1 MVIFPLSV
9 LSHPKHL
16 SIHDFIYHLPDESIA
31 KFPLENRDEAALLV
45 YRDGDIR
52 KDIFNKLDEQLPSN
66 SLLIFNDSKV
76 IHARILFRISESI
89 QIECFC
95 LEPADG
101 MAAADSLSQ
110 HGPLRWTCM
119 VGMARKWKSE
129 KIAKPFS
136 GKDGDGIFT
145 ASKISNEGR
154 DYLIEFD
161 WDNKKYSF
169 SEVLELVGDLPIP
182 PYLNRAPQPEDEQR
196 YNTVYAG
203 AEGSVAAPTA
213 GLHFTKSMLEKL
225 KGSGKELGYVTLH
238 VGAGTFLPV
247 KSSTMEGHEM
257 HAERIDVSVET
268 IAQLANA
275 LGKKAIVTVGT
286 TSTRTIESLYWLG
299 IKWMKEGRGEDV
311 FFVNQ
316 WEPYEYN
323 VDELP
328 SSAMV
333 FSFLEKWMKENQL
346 ESLSGYTRLMIAPG
360 YTFQVVDALIT
371 NFHQPG
377 STLLLLV
384 AALVGDDWKR
394 FMSSHHKIISA
405 FLSFGDSSLLFK

>member
-1 MVIFPLSV
+1 M
-9 LSHPKHL
+9 SHPKHI

-31 KFPLENRDEAALLV
+31 KFPLENRDDAALLV
-45 YRDGDIR
+45 YKEGEIR
-52 KDIFNKLDEQLPSN
+52 KEVFKSLNEQLPEST
-66 SLLIFNDSKV
+66 LLIFNDSKV
-76 IHARILFRISESI
+76 IHARILFRISEAV

-101 MAAADSLSQ
+101 MAAADSFSQ
-110 HGPLRWTCM
+110 LGPLRWTCM
-119 VGMARKWKSE
+119 VGLARKWKSE
-129 KIAKPFS
+129 IISKPFS
-136 GKDGDGIFT
+136 GKEGDGIFT
-145 ASKISNEGR
+145 ATKISNDGR

-161 WDNKKYSF
+161 WDNKQYSF

-182 PYLNRAPQPEDEQR
+182 PYLNRAAQPEDENR

-213 GLHFTKSMLEKL
+213 GLHFTESMLQKL
-225 KGSGKELGYVTLH
+225 KGTGKALAYVTLH

-247 KSSTMEGHEM
+247 KSDTMEGHEM
-257 HAERIDVSVET
+257 HAERIEVSLET
-268 IAQLANA
+268 IAQLAKE
-275 LGKKAIVTVGT
+275 LGHRSVITVGT

-299 IKWMKEGRGEDV
+299 CRWMKEDRREEV

-323 VDELP
+323 VNELP

-333 FSFLEKWMKENQL
+333 FTFLEKWMKENQL
-346 ESLSGYTRLMIAPG
+346 ENLSGYTRLMIAPG
-360 YTFQVVDALIT
+360 YTFRVVDALIT

-384 AALVGDDWKR
+384 AALVGDDWK
-394 FMSSHHKIISA
+394 KIYEFASQNNFR
-405 FLSFGDSSLLFK
+405 FLSYGDSSLLYK

>member
-1 MVIFPLSV
+1 MI
-9 LSHPKHL
+9 HPKHI
-16 SIHDFIYHLPDESIA
+16 SIQDFIYHLPDESIA
-31 KFPLENRDEAALLV
+31 KFPLENREDAALLV
-45 YRDGDIR
+45 YKDGEIR
-52 KDIFNKLDEQLPSN
+52 KEIFKNLNEQLPSN
-66 SLLIFNDSKV
+66 ALLTFNDSKV
-76 IHARILFRISESI
+76 IHARILFRISETI

-101 MAAADSLSQ
+101 MAAADSFSQ
-110 HGPLRWTCM
+110 HGPIRWNCM

-129 KIAKPFS
+129 KIAKPFF

-145 ASKISNEGR
+145 ATKISNEGR

-161 WDNKKYSF
+161 WSNKLYSF

-182 PYLNRAPQPEDEQR
+182 PYLNRNALPEDEQR

-213 GLHFTKSMLEKL
+213 GLHFTESILEKL
-225 KGSGKELGYVTLH
+225 KESGKALAYVTLH

-247 KSSTMEGHEM
+247 KSDTMEGHEM
-257 HAERIDVSVET
+257 HAERIEVSLET
-268 IAQLANA
+268 IAQLAKE
-275 LGKKAIVTVGT
+275 LGSRPVISVGT

-299 IKWMKEGRGEDV
+299 CRWMKEGGSEGL
-311 FFVNQ
+311 FTVNQ

-328 SSAMV
+328 SAKKV
-333 FSFLEKWMKENQL
+333 FAFLEMWMKENNL
-346 ESLSGYTRLMIAPG
+346 ESISGYTRLIIAPG
-360 YTFQVVDALIT
+360 YTFRVVDALIT

-384 AALVGDDWKR
+384 AALVGDDWK
-394 FMSSHHKIISA
+394 KIYEFASQNNFR
-405 FLSFGDSSLLFK
+405 FLSYGDSSLLYR

>member
-1 MVIFPLSV
+1 M
-9 LSHPKHL
+9 SHPKNI

-31 KFPLENRDEAALLV
+31 KFPLENRDDAALLV
-45 YRDGDIR
+45 YQNGEIR
-52 KDIFNKLDEQLPSN
+52 KEVFKSLDDHLPSN
-66 SLLIFNDSKV
+66 ALLIFNDSKV
-76 IHARILFRISESI
+76 IHARILFRISETV

-101 MAAADSLSQ
+101 RAAADSFSQ
-110 HGPLRWTCM
+110 HGPIRWTCM

-129 KIAKPFS
+129 KIAKSFS
-136 GKDGDGIFT
+136 GKEGDGVFT
-145 ASKISNEGR
+145 ATKISNEGR

-161 WDNKKYSF
+161 WDNKKYTF

-182 PYLNRAPQPEDEQR
+182 PYLNRTALPQDEHR

-213 GLHFTKSMLEKL
+213 GLHFTESMLQKL
-225 KGSGKELGYVTLH
+225 KGSGKDLAYVTLH

-247 KSSTMEGHEM
+247 KSNTMEGHEM
-257 HAERIDVSVET
+257 HAERIEVSLET
-268 IAQLANA
+268 IAQLAKN
-275 LGKKAIVTVGT
+275 LGSKSVITVGT
-286 TSTRTIESLYWLG
+286 TSTRTIESLFWLG
-299 IKWMKEGRGEDV
+299 CRWMKEGRGEEV

-316 WEPYEYN
+316 WEPYEDN
-323 VDELP
+323 GNELP

-346 ESLSGYTRLMIAPG
+346 ENLSGYTRLMIAPG
-360 YTFQVVDALIT
+360 YTFRVVDALIT

-384 AALVGDDWKR
+384 AALVGDDWKKIYE
-394 FMSSHHKIISA
+394 FASQHHFR
-405 FLSFGDSSLLFK
+405 FLSYGDSSLLFK

>member
-1 MVIFPLSV
+1 M
-9 LSHPKHL
+9 SHPKHI

-31 KFPLENRDEAALLV
+31 KFPLENRDDAALLV
-45 YRDGDIR
+45 YQNGEIR
-52 KDIFNKLDEQLPSN
+52 KEAFKSLDDHLPSN
-66 SLLIFNDSKV
+66 ALLIFNDSKV
-76 IHARILFRISESI
+76 IHARILFRISESV

-101 MAAADSLSQ
+101 GATADSFSQ
-110 HGPLRWTCM
+110 HGPIRWTCM

-129 KIAKPFS
+129 KIAKSFS
-136 GKDGDGIFT
+136 GKEGDGIFT
-145 ASKISNEGR
+145 ATKISNEGR

-161 WDNKKYSF
+161 WDNKKYTF

-182 PYLNRAPQPEDEQR
+182 PYLNRTALPEDERR

-213 GLHFTKSMLEKL
+213 GLHFTESILQKL
-225 KGSGKELGYVTLH
+225 KVSGKDLAYVTLH

-247 KSSTMEGHEM
+247 KSNTMEGHEM
-257 HAERIDVSVET
+257 HAERIEVSVEMIST
-268 IAQLANA
+268 LAKG
-275 LGKKAIVTVGT
+275 LGNRSIVTVGT
-286 TSTRTIESLYWLG
+286 TSTRTIESLFWLG
-299 IKWMKEGRGEDV
+299 CRWMKEGRGEEV

-316 WEPYEYN
+316 WEPYEDN
-323 VDELP
+323 VNELP
-328 SSAMV
+328 SPAIV

-346 ESLSGYTRLMIAPG
+346 ENLSGYTRLIIAPG
-360 YTFQVVDALIT
+360 YTFRVVDALIT

-384 AALVGDDWKR
+384 AALVGEDWK
-394 FMSSHHKIISA
+394 KIYEFASQNNFR
-405 FLSFGDSSLLFK
+405 FLSYGDSSLLFR

>member
-1 MVIFPLSV
+1 MI
-9 LSHPKHL
+9 HPKHV
-16 SIHDFIYHLPDESIA
+16 SIQDFIYHLPDESIA
-31 KFPLENRDEAALLV
+31 KFPLENREDAALLV
-45 YRDGDIR
+45 YKDGEIR
-52 KDIFNKLDEQLPSN
+52 KEIFKNLNEQLPSN
-66 SLLIFNDSKV
+66 ALLIFNDSKV
-76 IHARILFRISESI
+76 IHARILFRISETI

-101 MAAADSLSQ
+101 MAAADSFSQ
-110 HGPLRWTCM
+110 HGPIRWNCM

-129 KIAKPFS
+129 KIAKPFF

-145 ASKISNEGR
+145 ATKISNEGR

-161 WDNKKYSF
+161 WSNKLYSF

-182 PYLNRAPQPEDEQR
+182 PYLNRNALPEDEQR

-213 GLHFTKSMLEKL
+213 GLHFTESILEKL
-225 KGSGKELGYVTLH
+225 KESGKALAYVTLH

-247 KSSTMEGHEM
+247 KSDTMEGHEM
-257 HAERIDVSVET
+257 HAERIEVSLET
-268 IAQLANA
+268 ISQLANA
-275 LGKKAIVTVGT
+275 LENRTIVTVGT
-286 TSTRTIESLYWLG
+286 TSTRSIESLYWLG
-299 IKWMKEGRGEDV
+299 CRWMKEGGSEGL
-311 FFVNQ
+311 FTVNQ

-328 SSAMV
+328 SAKKV
-333 FSFLEKWMKENQL
+333 FAFLEKWMKENNL
-346 ESLSGYTRLMIAPG
+346 ESITGYTRLIIAPG
-360 YTFQVVDALIT
+360 YTFRVVDALIT

-384 AALVGDDWKR
+384 AALVGEDWKNIYEFASQNNFR
-394 FMSSHHKIISA
+394 
-405 FLSFGDSSLLFK
+405 FLSYGDSSLLFK

>member
-1 MVIFPLSV
+1 MI
-9 LSHPKHL
+9 HPKHI

-31 KFPLENRDEAALLV
+31 KFPLENRDDAALLV
-45 YRDGDIR
+45 YKDGEIR
-52 KDIFNKLDEQLPSN
+52 KEVFKSLNEQLPSN
-66 SLLIFNDSKV
+66 ALLVFNDSKV
-76 IHARILFRISESI
+76 IHARILFRISETI

-101 MAAADSLSQ
+101 ITATDSFSQ
-110 HGPLRWTCM
+110 HGPVRWICM
-119 VGMARKWKSE
+119 VGMARKWKSDN
-129 KIAKPFS
+129 IAKPFS
-136 GKDGDGIFT
+136 GSEGDGLFT
-145 ASKISNEGR
+145 ATKISSEGR

-161 WDNKKYSF
+161 WDNKNYSF
-169 SEVLELVGDLPIP
+169 SEVLMLVGDLPIP
-182 PYLNRAPQPEDEQR
+182 PYLNRAALPEDEQR

-213 GLHFTKSMLEKL
+213 GLHFTKPILEKL
-225 KGSGKELGYVTLH
+225 KGSGKTLAYVTLH

-247 KSSTMEGHEM
+247 KSDTMEGHEM
-257 HAERIDVSVET
+257 HAERIEVSLET
-268 IAQLANA
+268 ISLLANA
-275 LGKKAIVTVGT
+275 LENRSMVTVGT

-299 IKWMKEGRGEDV
+299 CRWMKEGRGEDS

-323 VDELP
+323 GDELP
-328 SSAMV
+328 SAKKV
-333 FSFLEKWMKENQL
+333 FAFLEMWMKEKNL
-346 ESLSGYTRLMIAPG
+346 ESITGYTRLIIAPG

-384 AALVGDDWKR
+384 AALVGEDWK
-394 FMSSHHKIISA
+394 KIYEFASQNNFR
-405 FLSFGDSSLLFK
+405 FLSYGDSSLLYK